1 MTINVALFPLSQMI
15 LPGGRMRLRVF
26 EPRYQR
32 LVREAAAGQRAFASA
47 LLNPYVAAEH
57 PQRIFALVT
66 LVNIVDFDQLDD
78 GLLCITIEGVSR
90 HTIVKRWQEADQLHV
105 ASIEALAAWPLIALS
120 DEDTLLVNALMK
132 VYADNPEL
140 ATLYCN
146 QQVSSATELAMR
158 WLEILTMPATLK
170 HQLQA
175 QPTPQLAL
183 ETLRQWL
190 QEPLQPN

>member
-140 ATLYCN
+140 ATLYSN
-146 QQVSSATELAMR
+146 
-158 WLEILTMPATLK
+158 
-170 HQLQA
+170 
-175 QPTPQLAL
+175 
-183 ETLRQWL
+183 
-190 QEPLQPN
+190 